1 MGFEVPY
8 WRAIAAYRVAS
19 LCYVTALVIHGAGHY
34 AHPVGGWV
42 VLGVMAVWTAY
53 SFFAFPP
60 VRARDPWPLLAADL
74 LVAVG
79 CLLATVW
86 VDTDA
91 HIAAGGATLP
101 ATWVAAPVVAWAVV
115 GGKVPGLFAAVVI
128 SVTDLTVR
136 CWIFHDRLDEAT
148 LNAPVLLLV
157 VGVVIGH
164 GGMLARAAQARLAQ
178 AVELEA
184 ANRERERLAR
194 GIHDS
199 VLQVLA
205 LVQRR
210 GAELGG
216 DAAELGRLAG
226 EQETA
231 LRALVGTG
239 DSAET
244 GGLADLR
251 ELLAGYSST
260 RVTVSVPAT
269 PVLLAG
275 PAAREVTAAIGAA
288 IDNVDRHCDSGARG
302 WVLVEDDGREI
313 TVTIRDDGPGI
324 AEGRLEEAE
333 RIGRLGVAQSIRG
346 RVHDLGG
353 VVTITS
359 EPGEGT
365 EVELRVPVG

>member
-8 WRAIAAYRVAS
+8 WRAIAVYRVAS
-19 LCYVTALVIHGAGHY
+19 LCYVAILVASDSGHY
-34 AHPVGGWV
+34 AHPAGGWV
-42 VLGVMAVWTAY
+42 VLGVMTAWTAY
-53 SFFAFPP
+53 SCVAFPP
-60 VRARDPWPLLAADL
+60 VRSRSPWPLLSVDL

-79 CLLATVW
+79 CLFATVW

-91 HIAAGGATLP
+91 HISGGAATLP
-101 ATWVAAPVVAWAVV
+101 ATWVAAPVVAWAIV
-115 GGKVPGLFAAVVI
+115 GGRVPGLVAAVVI
-128 SVTDLTVR
+128 SAADLTVR
-136 CWIFHDRLDEAT
+136 CGIFHDRLDEST
-148 LNAPVLLLV
+148 LNAAVLLLV

-164 GGMLARAAQARLAQ
+164 GGTLARAAQARLAR

-184 ANRERERLAR
+184 ATAERERMAR

-231 LRALVGTG
+231 LRALVV
-239 DSAET
+239 T
-244 GGLADLR
+244 GGGSEDRADLR
-251 ELLAGYSST
+251 ELLAGYSSA

-275 PAAREVTAAIGAA
+275 PAARELTAAIGAA
-288 IDNVDRHCDSGARG
+288 IDNLDRHCDDHTRG
-302 WVLVEDDGREI
+302 WVLVEDDGAEI

-324 AEGRLEEAE
+324 AVGRLEEAE
-333 RIGRLGVAQSIRG
+333 RTGRLGVARSIRG
-346 RVHDLGG
+346 RVRDLGG

-359 EPGEGT
+359 EPGAGT
-365 EVELRVPVG
+365 EVELRLPVG